1 MQDQRP
7 ETRDAR
13 GAWLGD
19 LVEAAERASVSE
31 PPQGNG
37 GAHAPGSRGCDEEA
51 AKTAA
56 SALPRPEGKARSA
69 AGSAAAGEPG
79 SSDGSPWGSTEHNS
93 SWGDFEGFSEASDKS
108 DTFSSLDILERWAAP
123 GARGSDADLNGCV
136 TTPCGCLQTESLPCM
151 GETAAASPSK
161 ANLSYEN
168 IFKLVFQEVPVQQM
182 TEDICTLH
190 HFLEKHNEENTSC
203 KSVKKQFCSE
213 SQKLWR
219 ILQEKDGTSTSKC
232 LWSKSHCQDNFLLV
246 LGIDAAQKDLS
257 GGKNHVLEDSNLKE
271 TEELTEVNGFN
282 LNNCKAL
289 IQTKLSGSSAPRHS
303 SLFMYNLFL
312 KKTPS
317 SGNMQYITIPRKK
330 KLFTAR
336 NLKMKFF
343 NSDVC

>member
-7 ETRDAR
+7 ETKNSR
-13 GAWLGD
+13 GQENASGAFLSD
-19 LVEAAERASVSE
+19 LVEAVERASVSE
-31 PPQGNG
+31 SPKGNEG
-37 GAHAPGSRGCDEEA
+37 NYVPGSRDCEEGA
-51 AKTAA
+51 PRLESQARNAA
-56 SALPRPEGKARSA
+56 SGAAWQPEV
-69 AGSAAAGEPG
+69 
-79 SSDGSPWGSTEHNS
+79 SDGCSLGPVEHNS
-93 SWGDFEGFSEASDKS
+93 SWGDFEGFSETSDKS
-108 DTFSSLDILERWAAP
+108 DTFNTLDILERWSAP
-123 GARGSDADLNGCV
+123 GTRESDPDLTGCAASSCGS
-136 TTPCGCLQTESLPCM
+136 LQFDSM
-151 GETAAASPSK
+151 RETAAISPSK

-190 HFLEKHNEENTSC
+190 HFLEKYNEENTSS
-203 KSVKKQFCSE
+203 KPVKKHFCSE
-213 SQKLWR
+213 SRKLWR
-219 ILQEKDGTSTSKC
+219 ILQDEDGTSTSKC

-257 GGKNHVLEDSNLKE
+257 GGSNHVLEDSNLKE
-271 TEELTEVNGFN
+271 TEELTEVNGFS

-289 IQTKLSGSSAPRHS
+289 IQTKLSGSSASRHNN
-303 SLFMYNLFL
+303 LFMYNLFL

>member
-7 ETRDAR
+7 APRNPR
-13 GAWLGD
+13 GLEIAGG
-19 LVEAAERASVSE
+19 ENSV
-31 PPQGNG
+31 
-37 GAHAPGSRGCDEEA
+37 AGSRDCDEELV
-51 AKTAA
+51 KIDN
-56 SALPRPEGKARSA
+56 SALPRLESKGRNA
-69 AGSAAAGEPG
+69 AGPTAAGEAG
-79 SSDGSPWGSTEHNS
+79 VSDGGCSCSVEHNS
-93 SWGDFEGFSEASDKS
+93 SWGDFEGFSETSDKS
-108 DTFSSLDILERWAAP
+108 DTFSTLEMLERWAAP
-123 GARGSDADLNGCV
+123 GTRESDADLNACGSNS
-136 TTPCGCLQTESLPCM
+136 CGCLQADSLTRM
-151 GETAAASPSK
+151 SETAAVSPNQAS
-161 ANLSYEN
+161 LSYEN

-182 TEDICTLH
+182 TEDICTLR

-203 KSVKKQFCSE
+203 KSVKKQLCSE

-219 ILQEKDGTSTSKC
+219 ILQDEDSTSTSRC

-257 GGKNHVLEDSNLKE
+257 GDKNHVLEDSNLKE

-330 KLFTAR
+330 KLFTAW

>member
-7 ETRDAR
+7 AAGNPR
-13 GAWLGD
+13 GQEIAGAALLGD
-19 LVEAAERASVSE
+19 LVEAAENAAVRDPSEGDGGNSV
-31 PPQGNG
+31 
-37 GAHAPGSRGCDEEA
+37 AGSRGWDEGPV
-51 AKTAA
+51 KIDH
-56 SALPRPEGKARSA
+56 SARPRLESKGRNA
-69 AGSAAAGEPG
+69 AGPTVAGESG
-79 SSDGSPWGSTEHNS
+79 VSDGSCSCSVEHNS

-108 DTFSSLDILERWAAP
+108 DTFSTLEMLERWAAP
-123 GARGSDADLNGCV
+123 GTRESDPDLNACGSNS
-136 TTPCGCLQTESLPCM
+136 CGCLQADSLARM
-151 GETAAASPSK
+151 SETAAVSPNQAS
-161 ANLSYEN
+161 LSYEN

-203 KSVKKQFCSE
+203 KPVKKQFCSE

-219 ILQEKDGTSTSKC
+219 ILQDEDSTSTSRC

-289 IQTKLSGSSAPRHS
+289 IQTKSEP
-303 SLFMYNLFL
+303 
-312 KKTPS
+312 
-317 SGNMQYITIPRKK
+317 
-330 KLFTAR
+330 
-336 NLKMKFF
+336 
-343 NSDVC
+343 

>member
-289 IQTKLSGSSAPRHS
+289 IQTKSEP
-303 SLFMYNLFL
+303 
-312 KKTPS
+312 
-317 SGNMQYITIPRKK
+317 
-330 KLFTAR
+330 
-336 NLKMKFF
+336 
-343 NSDVC
+343 

>member
-7 ETRDAR
+7 ETGDAR
-13 GAWLGD
+13 GQ
-19 LVEAAERASVSE
+19 ERAE
-31 PPQGNG
+31 P
-37 GAHAPGSRGCDEEA
+37 SRGTVGTYAAGGRGGDEGA
-51 AKTAA
+51 AR
-56 SALPRPEGKARSA
+56 SKARSG
-69 AGSAAAGEPG
+69 AGSAAAAAEPG
-79 SSDGSPWGSTEHNS
+79 LADGGGC
-93 SWGDFEGFSEASDKS
+93 WGDFEGFSEAADQG
-108 DTFSSLDILERWAAP
+108 DTFSTLDILERWAAP
-123 GARGSDADLNGCV
+123 GSRGSDPDLNGCGP
-136 TTPCGCLQTESLPCM
+136 TPGARLQPESPPAA
-151 GETAAASPSK
+151 GGAAAGSPVE

-168 IFKLVFQEVPVQQM
+168 IFKLVFQEVPVQQI

-190 HFLEKHNEENTSC
+190 HFLEKHTEENTSC
-203 KSVKKQFCSE
+203 KPVKKQPFCSE
-213 SQKLWR
+213 SQKLWK
-219 ILQEKDGTSTSKC
+219 ILQDEDGTSTSKC

-257 GGKNHVLEDSNLKE
+257 EGKNHVLEDSNLKE

-289 IQTKLSGSSAPRHS
+289 IQTKLSGSSAPRHN